1 MYDFSAN
8 HNSIDKFDVL
18 NIQKYLKIKNR
29 VTKKVFVALL
39 SFSKSLPTKY
49 VSLNNEPCVT
59 RSFPI
64 DLNHVELKNYPFMI
78 SLDKCNGSCN
88 SINLLSMRIC
98 VLSKTKQVNVKVVK
112 IIRIIKEAKTLAKHF
127 SCDCKLKFSSKT

>member
-8 HNSIDKFDVL
+8 HNSIDKFDVLNIL

-64 DLNHVELKNYPFMI
+64 DLNHVEL
-78 SLDKCNGSCN
+78 
-88 SINLLSMRIC
+88 
-98 VLSKTKQVNVKVVK
+98 
-112 IIRIIKEAKTLAKHF
+112 
-127 SCDCKLKFSSKT
+127 

>member
-29 VTKKVFVALL
+29 VTKKVFVALF

-49 VSLNNEPCVT
+49 VSLNNEPCMI

-64 DLNHVELKNYPFMI
+64 DLNHVELKYYPFMI
-78 SLDKCNGSCN
+78 SLDKCNGSCK
-88 SINLLSMRIC
+88 SINDLLSMRIC

-112 IIRIIKEAKTLAKHF
+112 IIRIIKEAKTLVKHF
-127 SCDCKLKFSSKT
+127 SCDCK

>member
-64 DLNHVELKNYPFMI
+64 DLNHVEL
-78 SLDKCNGSCN
+78 
-88 SINLLSMRIC
+88 
-98 VLSKTKQVNVKVVK
+98 
-112 IIRIIKEAKTLAKHF
+112 
-127 SCDCKLKFSSKT
+127 